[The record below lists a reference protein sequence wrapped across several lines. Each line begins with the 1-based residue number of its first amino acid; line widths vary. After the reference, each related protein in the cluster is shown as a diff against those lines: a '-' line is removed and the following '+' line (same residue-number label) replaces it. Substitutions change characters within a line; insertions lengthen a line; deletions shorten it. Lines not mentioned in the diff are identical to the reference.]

1 MWWSEDTRASD
12 SIKGLR
18 AAGRGRGRKRERLR
32 DELADAA
39 VGAQVAAAGGGIRKM
54 ARLGGGVPYQRCQD
68 HNVALLHQN
77 GTLDVK
83 RKKPMM
89 VFSPPILAP
98 LPIIGGMNWDE

>member
-54 ARLGGGVPYQRCQD
+54 ARLGGGVPYQRRQD

>member
-1 MWWSEDTRASD
+1 MSWRMQRWVHRW
-12 SIKGLR
+12 R
-18 AAGRGRGRKRERLR
+18 QRGEGYARWRGW
-32 DELADAA
+32 
-39 VGAQVAAAGGGIRKM
+39 GGTY
-54 ARLGGGVPYQRCQD
+54 ARPYQRCQD